1 MTDMSPQDIAK
12 GVVTA
17 PFKAA
22 EYMAERGVDGAFG
35 AAQFVGDGINSAG
48 KAISDGAA
56 FVGKTVGDN
65 LNAAGQFVSDGLDTA
80 RKDAAD
86 QFENIGHAMRGDGEV
101 ANWRLDDAKNSKQVS
116 LSDVVAKAKE
126 YADKRPSEPTSYVD
140 IDAEDSVMMPDAVQK
155 IMDTVN
161 LKAEPEPEE
170 LNDTSNIINTADSVE
185 QNLENQNDAQYEA

>member
-1 MTDMSPQDIAK
+1 MTDVSPQDIAK

-22 EYMAERGVDGAFG
+22 EYMAERGVDGAFS
-35 AAQFVGDGINSAG
+35 AAQAVGEGFNSAG

-56 FVGKTVGDN
+56 FVGKSVTDG
-65 LNAAGQFVSDGLDTA
+65 LNSAGQFVSDGIDTA

-101 ANWRLDDAKNSKQVS
+101 ANWRLDDVKNSKES
-116 LSDVVAKAKE
+116 LASQITDKAKE
-126 YADKRPSEPTSYVD
+126 ALKNVPAEPTSYVD
-140 IDAEDSVMMPDAVQK
+140 IDAEDSVMMPSAVQK
-155 IMDTVN
+155 IMNTVN
-161 LKAEPEPEE
+161 LNAEPEPEE